1 LTASAKI
8 DLTVGGEPVPMDY
21 RADGMVTV
29 KEKDLPSPS
38 AQFRRGLYMFQ
49 RRSFNMTML
58 SVFDEP
64 VMDTNCTRRNTSAVV
79 LQSLALM
86 NDEFMLDQSD
96 FFAQRV
102 ANAAG
107 PDAESRVKLAYR
119 IALGRQP
126 STKEMSWSV
135 DSLHQLTDRFRGAQ
149 TPPGEA
155 NLKALAAVCHTL
167 LNTNEFLYVE

>member
-1 LTASAKI
+1 
-8 DLTVGGEPVPMDY
+8 
-21 RADGMVTV
+21 
-29 KEKDLPSPS
+29 
-38 AQFRRGLYMFQ
+38 MFQ

-102 ANAAG
+102 VSAAG

-126 STKEMSWSV
+126 STKEMSWSM